1 MKKTFVVMLLYSI
14 VAPAAFAAT
23 EVDNAKRS
31 VGINYGVHGV
41 LGIEGEQSI
50 SSLANNEPVSVQV
63 FLKNRM
69 QVTSPGV
76 SWDTTGIGAA
86 VIYDF
91 NTVARLDKKIHPYG
105 GIGLMF
111 VNHDWSGTG
120 QAPKYDGVDSGLYL
134 TGGVRYELSPKV
146 SADLNYNFFGNL
158 TVGVIYSF

>member
-1 MKKTFVVMLLYSI
+1 MKNIAVVLLLYSI
-14 VAPAAFAAT
+14 GAPAAYAGT
-23 EVDNAKRS
+23 GVDNAKLS
-31 VGINYGVHGV
+31 VGINYGVDGV
-41 LGIEGEQSI
+41 WGIEGEQSI
-50 SSLANNEPVSVQV
+50 SSLANNQPVSLQV

-69 QVTSPGV
+69 QDTSPGV

-91 NTVARLDKKIHPYG
+91 NTVARTDKKIHPYFG
-105 GIGLMF
+105 MGLMY

-158 TVGVIYSF
+158 TVGVVYSF